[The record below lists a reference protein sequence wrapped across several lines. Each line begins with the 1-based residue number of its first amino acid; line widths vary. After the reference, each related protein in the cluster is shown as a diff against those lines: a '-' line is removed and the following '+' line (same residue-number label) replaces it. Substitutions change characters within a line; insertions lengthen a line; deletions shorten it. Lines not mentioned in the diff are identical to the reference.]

1 MQIQDLPYPD
11 PGVPD
16 ARSGPR
22 FLWWLGRNQLGGQ
35 LRALAW
41 GLLHFASVSAL
52 PFCVGLAVQA
62 VVDRS
67 GRRLALTGGL
77 LVLACAGNALGDTF
91 LHRAAVTNW
100 ITAAARVQQLLARK
114 TAQLG
119 SALTRR
125 VAAGEVVAVSTGDV
139 EKIGWFVEAVS
150 RFTAAAVTIVL
161 VCVALL
167 VYQPALGVIVAAG
180 LPALALAVLP
190 LLPRATR
197 RADLQREKAGRATEL
212 ASDTVAGLRV
222 LRGIGG
228 EELFLDRYRRASQ
241 EVRHA
246 AVRSARMW
254 SLISAIQVLLPGL
267 LLIAVVWYGVH
278 LARTGRIT
286 VGELVTVYSS
296 VMVLTYP
303 LRHFEEIAMAYS
315 FSRPSARRAAR
326 VLSLE
331 RTSAPAAAD
340 PTVAEPTA
348 QQRTAEERTAEARTA
363 EARTAEARTTE
374 ARTSEVSSAP
384 AGASVSAL
392 SSDLYDPE
400 TGLRVP
406 AGLLTAVVC
415 GDPDAA
421 GRLADRLGGHPA
433 EPEPGASVLLGGVAL
448 DELPLATAR
457 TAVLVQDKDPVLLSG
472 SLRDLLDVPSSG
484 DVSAD
489 AALAA
494 AQCSDVLDALAQA
507 SPVAGDPMDVRI
519 TERGRSLSGGQ
530 RQRLAL
536 ARSLITDPE
545 VLVLDEPT
553 SAVDSHTEARIAEGL
568 RALRTGRTTVVFTS
582 SPLLLDRADRVVL
595 VHEGTA
601 VAVGVHRDLVRT
613 EPRYRAVVTRET
625 DEERAVHEVLSSD
638 GTLRRDARHPLA
650 GGSAPRGAAQDPL
663 EDEAALRGALEEIEE
678 TA

>member
-35 LRALAW
+35 FRALAW
-41 GLLHFASVSAL
+41 GLLHFVAVSAL

-77 LVLACAGNALGDTF
+77 MVLVGVCVALGDTF
-91 LHRAAVTNW
+91 LHRTAVTNW

-114 TAQLG
+114 AAVLG

-150 RFTAAAVTIVL
+150 RFTAAAVTVVL
-161 VCVALL
+161 VCVALVL
-167 VYQPALGVIVAAG
+167 YQPALGVVVAAG
-180 LPALALAVLP
+180 LPVLAVAVLP

-197 RADLQREKAGRATEL
+197 RADFQREKAGRATEL

-254 SLISAIQVLLPGL
+254 SVISAIQVLLPGL
-267 LLIAVVWYGVH
+267 LMIGVVWYGVH
-278 LARTGRIT
+278 LARQGRIT

-315 FSRPSARRAAR
+315 FSRPSAKRAAR

-331 RTSAPAAAD
+331 RATDTGGSRPAD
-340 PTVAEPTA
+340 VP
-348 QQRTAEERTAEARTA
+348 
-363 EARTAEARTTE
+363 
-374 ARTSEVSSAP
+374 S
-384 AGASVSAL
+384 G
-392 SSDLYDPE
+392 DLYDPA
-400 TGLRVP
+400 TGLLAP
-406 AGLLTAVVC
+406 AGRLTAVVC

-421 GRLADRLGGHPA
+421 GRLAERLGGHPA
-433 EPEPGASVLLGGVAL
+433 EEGTAVLLGGVPL
-448 DELPLATAR
+448 DELPLDTAR
-457 TAVLVQDKDPVLLSG
+457 RAVLVQDKDPVLLSG
-472 SLRDLLDVPSSG
+472 SLRELLDVPASG
-484 DVSAD
+484 EVGA
-489 AALAA
+489 AEALAA
-494 AQCSDVLDALAQA
+494 AQCGDVLEALAQGSLDA
-507 SPVAGDPMDVRI
+507 QDPMDARI

-536 ARSLITDPE
+536 ARSLVTDPE

-553 SAVDSHTEARIAEGL
+553 SAVDSHTEARIAGGVREL
-568 RALRTGRTTVVFTS
+568 REGRTTVVFTS

-595 VHEGTA
+595 VHEGEVT
-601 VAVGVHRDLVRT
+601 AVGVHRELVHT
-613 EPRYRAVVTRET
+613 DPRYRAVVTRET
-625 DEERAVHEVLSSD
+625 EEESALSGVLDELDE
-638 GTLRRDARHPLA
+638 LR
-650 GGSAPRGAAQDPL
+650 
-663 EDEAALRGALEEIEE
+663 EIEE

>member
-35 LRALAW
+35 FKSLAW
-41 GLLHFASVSAL
+41 GLLHFVAVSTL
-52 PFCVGLAVQA
+52 PFCVGFAVQA

-67 GRRLALTGGL
+67 GTRLALTGAL
-77 LVLACAGNALGDTF
+77 LVLVGVCVALGDTF

-114 TAQLG
+114 ASVLG
-119 SALTRR
+119 AALTRR

-150 RFTAAAVTIVL
+150 RFTAAALTVVV
-161 VCVALL
+161 VCVALV
-167 VYQPALGVIVAAG
+167 VYQPALGAVVAVG
-180 LPALALAVLP
+180 LPVVALAALP

-197 RADLQREKAGRATEL
+197 RADFQREKAGRATEL

-254 SLISAIQVLLPGL
+254 SLISAIQVLLPGVL
-267 LLIAVVWYGVH
+267 MIVVVWYGVH
-278 LARTGRIT
+278 LARQGRIT
-286 VGELVTVYSS
+286 IGELVTVYSS
-296 VMVLTYP
+296 VMVLSYP

-315 FSRPSARRAAR
+315 FSRPSAKRAAR

-331 RTSAPAAAD
+331 RATD
-340 PTVAEPTA
+340 VAG
-348 QQRTAEERTAEARTA
+348 ARSDA
-363 EARTAEARTTE
+363 
-374 ARTSEVSSAP
+374 VVP
-384 AGASVSAL
+384 AG
-392 SSDLYDPE
+392 DLYDPA
-400 TGLRVP
+400 TGLLAP
-406 AGLLTAVVC
+406 AGRLTAVVC

-421 GRLADRLGGHPA
+421 GLLAERLGGHPA
-433 EPEPGASVLLGGVAL
+433 EPGTAVLLGGVPL
-448 DELPLATAR
+448 DELPLDTAR

-472 SLRDLLDVPSSG
+472 SLRELLDVPASG
-484 DVSAD
+484 AVRPED
-489 AALAA
+489 ALAA
-494 AQCSDVLDALAQA
+494 AQCGDVLEALAQA
-507 SPVAGDPMDVRI
+507 SLQADDPMDTRI

-553 SAVDSHTEARIAEGL
+553 SAVDSHTEARIAEGVRGL
-568 RALRTGRTTVVFTS
+568 REGRTTVVFTS

-595 VHEGTA
+595 VHEGQVTA
-601 VAVGVHRDLVRT
+601 VGAHRELVRA

-625 DEERAVHEVLSSD
+625 EE
-638 GTLRRDARHPLA
+638 
-650 GGSAPRGAAQDPL
+650 
-663 EDEAALRGALEEIEE
+663 EAALRGVEEEAALDGVLEAFEEIEE

>member
-35 LRALAW
+35 FKALAW
-41 GLLHFASVSAL
+41 GLLHFVAVSGL

-67 GRRLALTGGL
+67 GTRLALTGGL
-77 LVLACAGNALGDTF
+77 LALCGACIALGDTM
-91 LHRAAVTNW
+91 LHRAAVANW
-100 ITAAARVQQLLARK
+100 ITAAARVQQLLAHK

-139 EKIGWFVEAVS
+139 EKIGWFVEALS
-150 RFTAAAVTIVL
+150 RFAAAALTVVL
-161 VCVALL
+161 VCVGLV
-167 VYQPALGVIVAAG
+167 VYQPALGVLVVVG
-180 LPALALAVLP
+180 VPVLALAVLP

-197 RADLQREKAGRATEL
+197 RADFQREKAGRATEL

-241 EVRHA
+241 EVRRA

-267 LLIAVVWYGVH
+267 LMIAIIWRGVH
-278 LARTGRIT
+278 LARDGRIT
-286 VGELVTVYSS
+286 VGELVTVYSA
-296 VMVLTYP
+296 VMLLTYP

-315 FSRPSARRAAR
+315 FSRPSAKRAAR

-331 RTSAPAAAD
+331 RAMDSGGSRSA
-340 PTVAEPTA
+340 
-348 QQRTAEERTAEARTA
+348 
-363 EARTAEARTTE
+363 
-374 ARTSEVSSAP
+374 EVP
-384 AGASVSAL
+384 AG
-392 SSDLYDPE
+392 DLYDPA
-400 TGLRVP
+400 TGLLAP
-406 AGLLTAVVC
+406 AGRLTAVVC

-421 GRLADRLGGHPA
+421 GVLAARLGGHPT
-433 EPEPGASVLLGGVAL
+433 EGGTSVLLGGVPL
-448 DELPLATAR
+448 DDLPLDSAR

-472 SLRDLLDVPSSG
+472 SLRELLDVPSSG
-484 DVSAD
+484 LVSAE
-489 AALAA
+489 AALTA
-494 AQCSDVLDALAQA
+494 AQCGDVLDALTQG
-507 SPVAGDPMDVRI
+507 SLDAGDPMEARI

-553 SAVDSHTEARIAEGL
+553 SAVDSHTEARIADGV
-568 RALRTGRTTVVFTS
+568 RALRAGRTTVVLTS
-582 SPLLLDRADRVVL
+582 SPLLLDHADRVVL
-595 VHEGTA
+595 VHEGEV
-601 VAVGVHRDLVRT
+601 VAVGVHRELVRG

-625 DEERAVHEVLSSD
+625 DDEAARSGVREED
-638 GTLRRDARHPLA
+638 GPARSHV
-650 GGSAPRGAAQDPL
+650 RE
-663 EDEAALRGALEEIEE
+663 EDEAGLGGVLKELEEIEE

>member
-1 MQIQDLPYPD
+1 MQIQDLPYSD

-35 LRALAW
+35 FTSLAW
-41 GLLHFASVSAL
+41 GLLHFVSVCAL

-67 GRRLALTGGL
+67 GTRLALTGGL
-77 LVLACAGNALGDTF
+77 LVVCGTAIAVGDTF
-91 LHRAAVTNW
+91 LHRTAVTNW

-114 TAQLG
+114 AALLG

-150 RFTAAAVTIVL
+150 RFTAAAVTV
-161 VCVALL
+161 VVVAVALL
-167 VYQPALGVIVAAG
+167 LYQPALGWMVAAG
-180 LPALALAVLP
+180 LPLVALAVLP

-197 RADLQREKAGRATEL
+197 RADFQRTKAGRATEL

-228 EELFLDRYRRASQ
+228 EDLFLDRYRRASQ
-241 EVRHA
+241 EVRRA

-254 SLISAIQVLLPGL
+254 SLISAIQVLVPGL
-267 LLIAVVWYGVH
+267 LLIAVLWRGVQ
-278 LARTGRIT
+278 LAREGRVT
-286 VGELVTVYSS
+286 VGELVTVYSA
-296 VMVLTYP
+296 VMMLNYP
-303 LRHFEEIAMAYS
+303 LQHFTEIAMAYS
-315 FSRPSARRAAR
+315 FSRPSAKRAAR

-331 RTSAPAAAD
+331 RATDTGGSRAD
-340 PTVAEPTA
+340 AVPD
-348 QQRTAEERTAEARTA
+348 
-363 EARTAEARTTE
+363 
-374 ARTSEVSSAP
+374 
-384 AGASVSAL
+384 G
-392 SSDLYDPE
+392 DLYDPA
-400 TGLRVP
+400 TGLLAP
-406 AGLLTAVVC
+406 AGRLTAVVC

-421 GRLADRLGGHPA
+421 GLLAARLGGHPA
-433 EPEPGASVLLGGVAL
+433 EAGPSVLLGGVPL
-448 DELPLATAR
+448 DELPLEAAR

-472 SLRDLLDVPSSG
+472 SLRELFDVPASG
-484 DVSAD
+484 AVRAAD
-489 AALAA
+489 ALAA
-494 AQCSDVLDALAQA
+494 AQCADVLEALVQG
-507 SPVAGDPMDVRI
+507 SLEVSDPMDARI

-536 ARSLITDPE
+536 ARSLVTDPE

-568 RALRTGRTTVVFTS
+568 RELRSGRTTVVFTS
-582 SPLLLDRADRVVL
+582 SPLLLDRAERVVL
-595 VHEGTA
+595 VHEGEVVT
-601 VAVGVHRDLVRT
+601 VGVHRELVRT

-625 DEERAVHEVLSSD
+625 AEETARRNPADDEV
-638 GTLRRDARHPLA
+638 
-650 GGSAPRGAAQDPL
+650 
-663 EDEAALRGALEEIEE
+663 ALRGAALEEIEE
-678 TA
+678 SA

>member
-35 LRALAW
+35 FKATAW
-41 GLLHFASVSAL
+41 GLLHFTSVSAL
-52 PFCVGLAVQA
+52 PFCVGMAIQA
-62 VVDRS
+62 AVDRS
-67 GRRLALTGGL
+67 GSQLALAGGL
-77 LVLACAGNALGDTF
+77 LVLAALGIALGDTF

-114 TAQLG
+114 AARLG

-125 VAAGEVVAVSTGDV
+125 VAAGEVVTVSTGDV

-150 RFTAAAVTIVL
+150 RFTAAALTVVV

-167 VYQPALGVIVAAG
+167 VYQPALGLLVAVG
-180 LPALALAVLP
+180 VPVVALAALP

-197 RADLQREKAGRATEL
+197 RADFQREKAGRATEL

-241 EVRHA
+241 EVRRA

-267 LLIAVVWYGVH
+267 LMVGVVWYGIH
-278 LARTGRIT
+278 LSRQGQIT

-296 VMVLTYP
+296 VMVLGYP

-315 FSRPSARRAAR
+315 FSRPSAKRAAR

-331 RTSAPAAAD
+331 RATD
-340 PTVAEPTA
+340 
-348 QQRTAEERTAEARTA
+348 ARG
-363 EARTAEARTTE
+363 ARANDVSGGLRSDDVSGGLRSDAVSRD
-374 ARTSEVSSAP
+374 VSSDA
-384 AGASVSAL
+384 VSRDMCSDAVPTG
-392 SSDLYDPE
+392 DLYDPA
-400 TGLRVP
+400 TGLLAPVGR
-406 AGLLTAVVC
+406 LTAVVC

-421 GRLADRLGGHPA
+421 GRLAERLGGHPA
-433 EPEPGASVLLGGVAL
+433 EPGTSVLLGGVPL
-448 DELPLATAR
+448 DELPLDTAR
-457 TAVLVQDKDPVLLSG
+457 QAVLVQDKDPVLLSG
-472 SLRDLLDVPSSG
+472 SLHELLDVPASG
-484 DVSAD
+484 AVGARD
-489 AALAA
+489 ALAA
-494 AQCSDVLDALAQA
+494 AQCEDVLEALAQGTLDA
-507 SPVAGDPMDVRI
+507 EDAMDTRI

-553 SAVDSHTEARIAEGL
+553 SAVDSHTEARIARGVRGL
-568 RALRTGRTTVVFTS
+568 REGRTTVVFTS
-582 SPLLLDRADRVVL
+582 SPLLLDHADRVVL
-595 VHEGTA
+595 VHQGEVA
-601 VAVGVHRDLVRT
+601 AVGVHRELMHA
-613 EPRYRAVVTRET
+613 EPHYRAVVTRET
-625 DEERAVHEVLSSD
+625 DEE
-638 GTLRRDARHPLA
+638 
-650 GGSAPRGAAQDPL
+650 
-663 EDEAALRGALEEIEE
+663 AALSGVLAMNELKEEIEE
-678 TA
+678 SA

>member
-16 ARSGPR
+16 ARSGHR

-35 LRALAW
+35 FKALAW
-41 GLLHFASVSAL
+41 GLLHFVSVSAL
-52 PFCVGLAVQA
+52 PFCVGVAIQA

-67 GRRLALTGGL
+67 GGQLALAGGL
-77 LVLACAGNALGDTF
+77 LALAGVGVALGDTF

-114 TAQLG
+114 AAQLG

-150 RFTAAAVTIVL
+150 RFTAAAVTVVL
-161 VCVALL
+161 VCVALV
-167 VYQPALGVIVAAG
+167 VYQPALGVVVAAG
-180 LPALALAVLP
+180 LPVLAIAVLP

-197 RADLQREKAGRATEL
+197 RADFQREKAGRATEL

-267 LLIAVVWYGVH
+267 LMVAVVWYGVH
-278 LARTGRIT
+278 LARQGRIT

-296 VMVLTYP
+296 VMVLSYP
-303 LRHFEEIAMAYS
+303 LQHFHEIAMAYS
-315 FSRPSARRAAR
+315 FSRPSAKRAAR

-331 RTSAPAAAD
+331 RATDTQGVREAD
-340 PTVAEPTA
+340 V
-348 QQRTAEERTAEARTA
+348 
-363 EARTAEARTTE
+363 
-374 ARTSEVSSAP
+374 P
-384 AGASVSAL
+384 AG
-392 SSDLYDPE
+392 DLYDPA
-400 TGLRVP
+400 TGLLAP
-406 AGLLTAVVC
+406 AGRFTAVVC
-415 GDPDAA
+415 GDPDTA
-421 GRLADRLGGHPA
+421 GLLAERLGGHPA
-433 EPEPGASVLLGGVAL
+433 ERSTSVLLGGVPL
-448 DELPLATAR
+448 DELPLDTAR

-472 SLRDLLDVPSSG
+472 SLRELLAVPASG
-484 DVSAD
+484 DVAAR

-494 AQCSDVLDALAQA
+494 AQCGDVLEALAQGSLDA
-507 SPVAGDPMDVRI
+507 EDPMDTRI

-568 RALRTGRTTVVFTS
+568 RGLREGRTTVVFTS
-582 SPLLLDRADRVVL
+582 SPLLLDHADRVVL
-595 VHEGTA
+595 VHEGEVT
-601 VAVGVHRDLVRT
+601 AVGVHRELVRT

-625 DEERAVHEVLSSD
+625 EE
-638 GTLRRDARHPLA
+638 
-650 GGSAPRGAAQDPL
+650 
-663 EDEAALRGALEEIEE
+663 EAALSGVLDELNDLEEIEE

>member
-22 FLWWLGRNQLGGQ
+22 LLWWLWRNQLGGQ
-35 LRALAW
+35 LKALAW
-41 GLLHFASVSAL
+41 GLLHFVAVSAL

-67 GRRLALTGGL
+67 GERLAL
-77 LVLACAGNALGDTF
+77 AGALMLSCGTAVAVGDTF

-114 TAQLG
+114 AAELG
-119 SALTRR
+119 STLTRR

-150 RFTAAAVTIVL
+150 RFTAAALTVVIV
-161 VCVALL
+161 CIGLL
-167 VYQPALGVIVAAG
+167 VYQPSLGVVVAAG
-180 LPALALAVLP
+180 LPVVALAVLP

-197 RADLQREKAGRATEL
+197 RADVQREKAGRATEL

-254 SLISAIQVLLPGL
+254 SLISAVQVLLPGL
-267 LLIAVVWYGVH
+267 LLIAVVWYGVQ
-278 LARTGRIT
+278 LARQGRIA
-286 VGELVTVYSS
+286 VGELVTVYSA
-296 VMVLTYP
+296 VMVLSYP
-303 LRHFEEIAMAYS
+303 LQHFEEIAMSYS
-315 FSRPSARRAAR
+315 FSRPSATRTAR
-326 VLSLE
+326 VLSL
-331 RTSAPAAAD
+331 RRPATADPGGTATAAD
-340 PTVAEPTA
+340 GNL
-348 QQRTAEERTAEARTA
+348 
-363 EARTAEARTTE
+363 TE
-374 ARTSEVSSAP
+374 VPRGELHDPATGLVAP
-384 AGASVSAL
+384 AG
-392 SSDLYDPE
+392 
-400 TGLRVP
+400 R
-406 AGLLTAVVC
+406 LTAVVC

-421 GRLADRLGGHPA
+421 GRLAERLGGHPT
-433 EPEPGASVLLGGVAL
+433 EPARSVLLGGTPL
-448 DELPLATAR
+448 DRLPLYVAR

-472 SLRDLLDVPSSG
+472 TLRELFDVPASG
-484 DVSAD
+484 AVSAD
-489 AALAA
+489 EALAA
-494 AQCSDVLDALAQA
+494 AQCEDVLDALVEG
-507 SPVAGDPMDVRI
+507 SVDVADPMDAHI

-553 SAVDSHTEARIAEGL
+553 SAVDSHTEARIADGL
-568 RALRTGRTTVVFTS
+568 RRLRSGRTTVVFTS

-595 VHEGTA
+595 VHQGEA
-601 VAVGVHRDLVRT
+601 VASGTHRELFDG

-625 DEERAVHEVLSSD
+625 DDEGVL
-638 GTLRRDARHPLA
+638 RDA
-650 GGSAPRGAAQDPL
+650 
-663 EDEAALRGALEEIEE
+663 LRELEEIEE
-678 TA
+678 SA

>member
-1 MQIQDLPYPD
+1 MQIQDLPYSD

-22 FLWWLGRNQLGGQ
+22 FLWWLWRNQLGGQ
-35 LRALAW
+35 LKSLAW
-41 GLLHFASVSAL
+41 GLLHFVSVSAL

-67 GRRLALTGGL
+67 GTRLALTGGL
-77 LVLACAGNALGDTF
+77 MLLCGTGIAVGDTF

-114 TAQLG
+114 AAELG

-150 RFTAAAVTIVL
+150 RFTAAALTVV
-161 VCVALL
+161 VVGVGLL
-167 VYQPALGVIVAAG
+167 VYQPALGIVVAAG
-180 LPALALAVLP
+180 LPVVALAALP

-197 RADLQREKAGRATEL
+197 RADVQREKAGRATEL

-254 SLISAIQVLLPGL
+254 SLISAVQVLLPGL
-267 LLIAVVWYGVH
+267 LLIAVVWHGIG
-278 LARTGRIT
+278 LARQGRIT
-286 VGELVTVYSS
+286 VGELVTVYSA
-296 VMVLTYP
+296 VMVLNYP

-315 FSRPSARRAAR
+315 FSRPSAKRAAR
-326 VLSLE
+326 VLSLQ
-331 RTSAPAAAD
+331 RS
-340 PTVAEPTA
+340 TVTGGTREAELP
-348 QQRTAEERTAEARTA
+348 
-363 EARTAEARTTE
+363 
-374 ARTSEVSSAP
+374 
-384 AGASVSAL
+384 GG
-392 SSDLYDPE
+392 DLYDPA
-400 TGLRVP
+400 TGLLAP
-406 AGLLTAVVC
+406 AGRLTAVVC

-421 GRLADRLGGHPA
+421 GRLAERLGGHPT
-433 EPEPGASVLLGGVAL
+433 EPGPSVLLGQVAL
-448 DELPLATAR
+448 DELPLDSAR

-472 SLRDLLDVPSSG
+472 RLRDLLDVPSSG
-484 DVSAD
+484 TVRATD
-489 AALAA
+489 ALAA
-494 AQCSDVLDALAQA
+494 AQCSDVLEALVQGA
-507 SPVAGDPMDVRI
+507 PAGADPMDAHI

-536 ARSLITDPE
+536 ARSLVTDPS

-553 SAVDSHTEARIAEGL
+553 SAVDSHTEARIADGL
-568 RALRTGRTTVVFTS
+568 RQMRSGRTTVVFTS

-595 VHEGTA
+595 VHDGEA
-601 VAVGVHRDLVRT
+601 VAVGEHRELLDS

-625 DEERAVHEVLSSD
+625 DDEQTAAEE
-638 GTLRRDARHPLA
+638 
-650 GGSAPRGAAQDPL
+650 
-663 EDEAALRGALEEIEE
+663 GALVGARQEREAMEES
-678 TA
+678 A